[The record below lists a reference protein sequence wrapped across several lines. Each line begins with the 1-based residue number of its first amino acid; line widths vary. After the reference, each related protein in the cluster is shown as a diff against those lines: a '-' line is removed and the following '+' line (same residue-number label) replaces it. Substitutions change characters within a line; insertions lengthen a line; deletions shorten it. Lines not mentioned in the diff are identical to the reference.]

1 LLRRGASDILTPSA
15 IRAIHHEFTPRVQEL
30 VRMDFRLTDEQ
41 KQIQTM
47 VKDFAESEI
56 KPHLFEWDEAQHF
69 PVPEFKKAGE
79 LGLLGVTIPE
89 QYGGAGLSYI
99 DYANVVEELAVVD
112 SGFGLS
118 VAAHNSLGTGHIY
131 LAGNEEQ
138 RKKWLPKLTSG
149 DWIGAWG
156 LTEPGSGSD
165 ASGMRT
171 AAVKDGNE
179 WVLNGTKNFITNATC
194 ADISVVL
201 AVTDKSNQKHGITA
215 FAVEMDRK
223 GIRPGKKENKL
234 GMRVS
239 DTAELVMEDCRVP
252 NENVLGKIGYGF
264 IDAMKI
270 LDGGRI
276 SIGALAVGIAR
287 GAYEAARDYSKQ
299 RTAFGQPISGFQA
312 IQFMLADMATEI
324 DAARLLCYRA
334 ATIKDAGERVT
345 QYSAM
350 AKLFAS
356 EVAVRCTEK
365 GVQIFGG
372 YGFIKEYPAEKY
384 YRDVKLCTI
393 GEGTSEIQ
401 RMVIARNLLAGVN
414 Q

>member
-1 LLRRGASDILTPSA
+1 
-15 IRAIHHEFTPRVQEL
+15 
-30 VRMDFRLTDEQ
+30 MDFRLSDEQ
-41 KQIQTM
+41 QQIKEM
-47 VKDFAESEI
+47 VRQFGESEI
-56 KPHLFEWDEAQHF
+56 KPHLAEWDEKQHF
-69 PVPEFKKAGE
+69 PVDTFKRAGE
-79 LGLLGVTIPE
+79 LGLLGVTLPE
-89 QYGGAGLSYI
+89 EYGGAGLSYI
-99 DYANVVEELAVVD
+99 DYVNVIEELGVVD

-118 VAAHNSLGTGHIY
+118 VAAHNSLCTGHTY

-138 RKKWLPKLTSG
+138 KKKWLPKLTSG
-149 DWIGAWG
+149 EWIGAWG

-165 ASGMRT
+165 ASGMLT
-171 AAVKDGNE
+171 TAVKDGNE
-179 WVLNGTKNFITNATC
+179 WVLNGTKNFITNATY

-201 AVTDKSNQKHGITA
+201 AVTDRSDQKHGITA

-252 NENVLGKIGYGF
+252 DGNVLGKVGYGF

-276 SIGALAVGIAR
+276 SIAALAVGIAR
-287 GAYEAARDYSKQ
+287 GAYEAARDYAKQ

-334 ATIKDAGERVT
+334 AAIKDEGQRVT
-345 QYSAM
+345 QFSAM
-350 AKLFAS
+350 AKLYAS
-356 EVAVRCTEK
+356 EVAVRATEK

-372 YGFIKEYPAEKY
+372 YGFVKDFPAEKY

-401 RMVIARNLLAGVN
+401 RLVIARNLLAGS
-414 Q
+414 

>member
-1 LLRRGASDILTPSA
+1 
-15 IRAIHHEFTPRVQEL
+15 
-30 VRMDFRLTDEQ
+30 MDFRLTDEQ
-41 KQIQTM
+41 KQIKQM
-47 VKDFAESEI
+47 VREFCESEI
-56 KPHLFEWDEAQHF
+56 KPNIMKWDEAQYF
-69 PVPEFKKAGE
+69 PMDVFRKAGE
-79 LGLLGVTIPE
+79 LGMLGVTLPE
-89 QYGGAGLSYI
+89 EYGGAGLSYI
-99 DYANVVEELAVVD
+99 DYVNVIEELAASE

-118 VAAHNSLGTGHIY
+118 IAAHNSLCSGHIY
-131 LAGNEEQ
+131 QAGNEEQ
-138 RKKWLPKLTSG
+138 RKKWLPRLTSG
-149 DWIGAWG
+149 EWIGAWG

-171 AAVKDGNE
+171 TAVKDGNE
-179 WVLNGTKNFITNATC
+179 WILNGTKNFITNATY

-201 AVTDKSNQKHGITA
+201 AVTDRNDQKRGISA
-215 FAVEMDRK
+215 FAVEKERK

-234 GMRVS
+234 GMRIS
-239 DTAELVMEDCRVP
+239 DTAELILEDCRVP
-252 NENVLGKIGYGF
+252 AENLLGELGYGF

-287 GAYEAARDYSKQ
+287 GAYDAALAYSQQ
-299 RTAFGQPISGFQA
+299 RIAFGKPISEFQA

-334 ATIKDAGERVT
+334 ATMKDAGERVT
-345 QYSAM
+345 NASAM
-350 AKLFAS
+350 AKLYSS
-356 EVAVRCTEK
+356 EVAVRATEK

-372 YGFIKEYPAEKY
+372 YGFIKEFPAEKF

-401 RMVIARNLLAGVN
+401 RMVIARNLLSGTTPLA

>member
-1 LLRRGASDILTPSA
+1 
-15 IRAIHHEFTPRVQEL
+15 
-30 VRMDFRLTDEQ
+30 MDFRLTDEQ
-41 KQIQTM
+41 LQIQQM
-47 VKDFAESEI
+47 VRDFAESEI
-56 KPHLFEWDEAQHF
+56 KPHLAEWDEAQHF
-69 PVPEFKKAGE
+69 PVETFKRAGE
-79 LGLLGVTIPE
+79 LGMLGVTMPE
-89 QYGGAGLSYI
+89 EYGGAGLSYI
-99 DYANVVEELAVVD
+99 DYVNVIEELGVID
-112 SGFGLS
+112 SGFALS
-118 VAAHNSLGTGHIY
+118 VAAHNSLGSGHIY
-131 LAGNEEQ
+131 LAGNEAQ
-138 RKKWLPKLTSG
+138 KKKWLPKLTSG
-149 DWIGAWG
+149 EWIGAWG

-165 ASGMRT
+165 AGGLRT
-171 AAVKDGNE
+171 TAVRDGND
-179 WVLNGTKNFITNATC
+179 WVLNGTKNFITNATY

-201 AVTDKSNQKHGITA
+201 AVNDREAKKGVTA

-252 NENVLGKIGYGF
+252 NENVLGEVGYGF
-264 IDAMKI
+264 VDAMRV

-299 RTAFGQPISGFQA
+299 RQAFGKPISDFQA

-324 DAARLLCYRA
+324 EAARLLCHRA
-334 ATIKDAGERVT
+334 ATVKDAGEKVT
-345 QYSAM
+345 QFSAM

-356 EVAVRCTEK
+356 EVAVRATEK

-372 YGFIKEYPAEKY
+372 YGFVKEFPAEKY

-401 RMVIARNLLAGVN
+401 RVVIARNLLAEK
-414 Q
+414 

>member
-1 LLRRGASDILTPSA
+1 
-15 IRAIHHEFTPRVQEL
+15 
-30 VRMDFRLTDEQ
+30 MDFRLTDEQ
-41 KQIQTM
+41 TQIQQM
-47 VKDFAESEI
+47 VRDFALSEI
-56 KPHLFEWDEAQHF
+56 KPNLMQWDEAQHF
-69 PVPEFKKAGE
+69 PTDVFKRAGG
-79 LGLLGVTIPE
+79 LGMLGVTVPE
-89 QYGGAGLSYI
+89 EYGGAGLSYI
-99 DYANVVEELAVVD
+99 DYIHVIEELAVID
-112 SGFGLS
+112 SGFALS

-138 RKKWLPKLTSG
+138 KKKWLPKLTSG
-149 DWIGAWG
+149 EWIAAWG

-165 ASGMRT
+165 ASGMHT
-171 AAVKDGNE
+171 TAVKDGDE
-179 WVLNGTKNFITNATC
+179 WVLNGTKNFITNATY

-201 AVTDKSNQKHGITA
+201 TVTDKADKRGVTA
-215 FAVEMDRK
+215 FAVEMDRP

-252 NENVLGKIGYGF
+252 SSNILGQIGYGF
-264 IDAMKI
+264 IDAMKV

-276 SIGALAVGIAR
+276 SIGALSVGIAR
-287 GAYEAARDYSKQ
+287 GAYEAARDYAKQ
-299 RTAFGQPISGFQA
+299 RQAFGKSISDFQA

-334 ATIKDAGERVT
+334 ATLKDAGQKVT
-345 QYSAM
+345 QASAM
-350 AKLFAS
+350 AKLYAS
-356 EVAVRCTEK
+356 EVAVRATEK

-372 YGFIKEYPAEKY
+372 YGFIKEFPAEKY

-401 RMVIARNLLAGVN
+401 RMVIARNLLAESK
-414 Q
+414 

>member
-1 LLRRGASDILTPSA
+1 
-15 IRAIHHEFTPRVQEL
+15 
-30 VRMDFRLTDEQ
+30 MDFRLSDEQ
-41 KQIQTM
+41 KQIKQM
-47 VKDFAESEI
+47 VRDFAESEI
-56 KPHLFEWDEAQHF
+56 KPHLLQWDEAQHF
-69 PVPEFKKAGE
+69 PVDTFKAAGQ
-79 LGLLGVTIPE
+79 LGMLGVTIPE
-89 QYGGAGLSYI
+89 EYGGTGLSYV
-99 DYANVVEELAVVD
+99 DYVNVIEELGVID
-112 SGFGLS
+112 SGFALS

-131 LAGNEEQ
+131 LAGNDEQ
-138 RKKWLPKLTSG
+138 KKKWLPKLTSG
-149 DWIGAWG
+149 EWIAAWG

-171 AAVKDGNE
+171 IAVKDGDE
-179 WVLNGTKNFITNATC
+179 WVLNGTKNFITNATY

-201 AVTDKSNQKHGITA
+201 AVTDRNDQKHGITA
-215 FAVEMDRK
+215 FAVEMDRP

-239 DTAELVMEDCRVP
+239 DTAELVLEDCRVSSA
-252 NENVLGKIGYGF
+252 NVLGEIGYGF

-287 GAYEAARDYSKQ
+287 GAYEAARDYSRQ
-299 RTAFGQPISGFQA
+299 RTAFGKSISEFQA
-312 IQFMLADMATEI
+312 IQFMLADMATET

-334 ATIKDAGERVT
+334 ATMKDAGERVT
-345 QYSAM
+345 QFSAM
-350 AKLFAS
+350 AKLYAS
-356 EVAVRCTEK
+356 EAAVRATEK

-372 YGFIKEYPAEKY
+372 YGFIKDFPAEKY

-401 RMVIARNLLAGVN
+401 RMVIARGILSEGR
-414 Q
+414 